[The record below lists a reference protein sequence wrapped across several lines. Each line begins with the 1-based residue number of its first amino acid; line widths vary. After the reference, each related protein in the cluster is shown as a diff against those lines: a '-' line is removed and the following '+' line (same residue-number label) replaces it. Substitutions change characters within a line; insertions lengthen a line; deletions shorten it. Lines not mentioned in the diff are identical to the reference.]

1 MTTPLDELLTM
12 RDWLRY
18 AVSRFSAAGLSY
30 GHGTSTPL
38 DEAAFLIL
46 SALHLPIDS
55 LDPWLEAR
63 LTRGERETV
72 LELIERRIATRK
84 PASYLVSAA
93 YIRGYRF
100 YVDERVIVPR
110 SFIGELVCDIVDDTN
125 PESLPGLHAAD
136 VSRVL
141 DLCTGSGCLAVLSA
155 IAFPYANVDA
165 VDISAGALAVAA
177 RNVADYGLSDRV
189 TLLQSDLFGKLA
201 GKRYDL
207 IISNPPYVTSE
218 AVAAFP
224 PEYAAEPK
232 IAHHGGDDG
241 LDLVRRILDAAPA
254 HLTEDGML
262 VVEIGMGREL
272 LQAAYPDLPFVWLD
286 TAESSGEVFQLAA
299 ADFQARDKGK
309 PSAGT
314 GKRRKS

>member
-1 MTTPLDELLTM
+1 M
-12 RDWLRY
+12 
-18 AVSRFSAAGLSY
+18 
-30 GHGTSTPL
+30 
-38 DEAAFLIL
+38 
-46 SALHLPIDS
+46 
-55 LDPWLEAR
+55 
-63 LTRGERETV
+63 
-72 LELIERRIATRK
+72 
-84 PASYLVSAA
+84 
-93 YIRGYRF
+93 
-100 YVDERVIVPR
+100 IVPR